1 LPTRARAEPNERRCP
16 TAKPKKASK
25 RKRPAL
31 ASLPKPAEQKRVF
44 EPTLHV
50 RKRIVDNVHDAI
62 GSCEDLFAEHGEG
75 CQCEV
80 CCLVSNLVGSLR
92 VFEMLLN
99 IT

>member
-1 LPTRARAEPNERRCP
+1 MS
-16 TAKPKKASK
+16 KPKKPAR

-31 ASLPKPAEQKRVF
+31 ASLRKPVEQKFVM
-44 EPTLHV
+44 EPNLQA
-50 RKRIVDNVHDAI
+50 RKRILDNLHDTI

-92 VFEMLLN
+92 VFEMLLH